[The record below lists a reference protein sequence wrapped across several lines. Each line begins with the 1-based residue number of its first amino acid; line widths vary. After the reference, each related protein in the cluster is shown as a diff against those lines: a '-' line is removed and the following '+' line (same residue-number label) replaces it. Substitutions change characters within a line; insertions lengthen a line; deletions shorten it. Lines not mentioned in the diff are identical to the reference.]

1 MALYLAD
8 LWERRSSRIS
18 GRARQGN
25 PEVTDL
31 TKTSHAGPVEIPLSL
46 SSYTGMSADQVMAE
60 ALELLRGDPD
70 CVQLRLDFEASGRSN
85 VRRIS

>member
-1 MALYLAD
+1 
-8 LWERRSSRIS
+8 
-18 GRARQGN
+18 
-25 PEVTDL
+25 
-31 TKTSHAGPVEIPLSL
+31 
-46 SSYTGMSADQVMAE
+46 MSADQVMAE